1 MSVTIIDNT
10 QKFLDAF
17 DPQLE
22 AGLEAVGEQ
31 AISHAKSN
39 ITAAG
44 RVNTGNL
51 RNSIEKRVRMAE
63 KAVYVGT
70 NVEYAVYNEMGT
82 GIYADGG
89 GGRKTPWRYQDA
101 DGNWHTTRGMKPIH
115 FLKKAA
121 TEHGDEY
128 QKIIEMHLK
137 R

>member
-1 MSVTIIDNT
+1 MSVEITDNT
-10 QKFLDAF
+10 EEVLSALDK
-17 DPQLE
+17 QIK